1 MKHAAHFLAYL
12 ILILSG
18 SRVGWTQ
25 SSAESSSI
33 PASRLEI
40 QEPGLTGFDKQ
51 VETRHFIIV
60 WRTPETRPAEVE
72 TAKTQ
77 AESFF
82 ARISEYIGASRAPTE
97 KLIVILEGEAKQ
109 QEGQRKGPSKNGYR
123 VPHVDR
129 QGRIHLYRYFGNYFE
144 ALSHE
149 MVHAFRMQTNHW
161 KDGFFEEGFASLIG
175 DALQPDKKGFP
186 RYGVPLTVV
195 AGHWIVSAE
204 DIPLMIL
211 KQQHRQI
218 SLKCMAQSYSLR
230 ASFFK
235 YLQDQFG

>member
-1 MKHAAHFLAYL
+1 M
-12 ILILSG
+12 IL
-18 SRVGWTQ
+18 
-25 SSAESSSI
+25 
-33 PASRLEI
+33 
-40 QEPGLTGFDKQ
+40 D
-51 VETRHFIIV
+51 
-60 WRTPETRPAEVE
+60 
-72 TAKTQ
+72 
-77 AESFF
+77 
-82 ARISEYIGASRAPTE
+82 
-97 KLIVILEGEAKQ
+97 GEARQ
-109 QEGQRKGPSKNGYR
+109 QEGQQEGPSRHGYR

-149 MVHAFRMQTNHW
+149 MVHAIRMQTNHW

-175 DALQPDKKGFP
+175 DALQPAKKGFP
-186 RYGVPLTVV
+186 LYGFPLTVV

-211 KQQHRQI
+211 KQQHRQL

-235 YLQDQFG
+235 YLQNQFGDEPLLDLAYDEEPATYQRYEVVFGKPFDMLGAAWRADLLKRFRAFEQGAQLAQKYRANTPVQNWPICRAGKDY